1 MHENDGS
8 VPHLLFYRCKRV
20 CRIPCLP
27 VKRIDIPLDERLVDK
42 FVHGVICSAAG
53 SPKQRH
59 IITCKA
65 LDQFV
70 IGRNLMC
77 DRITVR
83 VGQNNMLIG
92 VICNFHSFVVFTK
105 KFGSVIIRLV
115 HTDDEERRLCVI
127 LSKHIQNKIR
137 VPGRSIII
145 RQCDKLLLLR

>member
-20 CRIPCLP
+20 CGIPCLP

-65 LDQFV
+65 LDQFI
-70 IGRNLMC
+70 IGRDLMC

-83 VGQNNMLIG
+83 LG
-92 VICNFHSFVVFTK
+92 
-105 KFGSVIIRLV
+105 
-115 HTDDEERRLCVI
+115 
-127 LSKHIQNKIR
+127 
-137 VPGRSIII
+137 
-145 RQCDKLLLLR
+145 